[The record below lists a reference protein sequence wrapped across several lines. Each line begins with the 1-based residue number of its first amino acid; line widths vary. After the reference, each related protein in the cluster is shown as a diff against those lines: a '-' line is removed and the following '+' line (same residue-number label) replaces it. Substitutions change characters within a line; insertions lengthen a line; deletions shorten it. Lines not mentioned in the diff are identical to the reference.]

1 MIEDIDICVR
11 FQDSVDEPG
20 LGHKDGE
27 TDEKGKGDGNIADWG
42 ETLHFQ
48 IFSDFPIYFFFQT
61 RRRGERVS
69 ILPSGE
75 QQVHCIIWSGVAAL

>member
-27 TDEKGKGDGNIADWG
+27 TDEKGEGDGNIADWG
-42 ETLHFQ
+42 ETLHF
-48 IFSDFPIYFFFQT
+48 
-61 RRRGERVS
+61 
-69 ILPSGE
+69 
-75 QQVHCIIWSGVAAL
+75 